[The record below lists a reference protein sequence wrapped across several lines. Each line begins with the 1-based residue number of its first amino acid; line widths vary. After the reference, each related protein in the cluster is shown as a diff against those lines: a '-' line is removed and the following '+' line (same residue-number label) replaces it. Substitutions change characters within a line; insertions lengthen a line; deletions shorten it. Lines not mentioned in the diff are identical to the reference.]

1 MAGPLAFL
9 APHAGKI
16 AIAGLGGLFN
26 LLSGRRESKQHERAL
41 AHDER
46 KGQMLMQAM
55 REWMAQDQRNR
66 EAHAA
71 NRAAAMQ
78 ALAAT
83 DIVPGLTPEM
93 AAAIGAIQPTSAAP
107 MQMPGG
113 GFDAWRRGSVP
124 TPSGVDR
131 FDLFSIL
138 NNIFGPEPDE
148 TPTRIERPSPS
159 RRTREA
165 AREPARGTVQEMPGY
180 TRRSR
185 GIPA

>member
-1 MAGPLAFL
+1 MGAPFAFL

-55 REWMAQDQRNR
+55 REWMAQDERNR
-66 EAHAA
+66 QAHAA

-78 ALAAT
+78 ALQASNL
-83 DIVPGLTPEM
+83 VPGLTPEL
-93 AAAIGAIQPTSAAP
+93 AAAVGAITPTSAAP

-113 GFDAWRRGSVP
+113 GLDAWRGTPVP
-124 TPSGVDR
+124 SPTGMDR

-138 NNIFGPEPDE
+138 NNIFGPEPDQL
-148 TPTRIERPSPS
+148 PTRDDVPPPS

-165 AREPARGTVQEMPGY
+165 TREPARGTVQEMPGY